1 MYVVWEKSSKDN
13 SERMAGLMVF
23 LLLGTPQTN
32 RTLPSFSHSFIQQ
45 QLCLC
50 LCLCSFDPKMQSH
63 GTSATRIG
71 SFRHSILE
79 KSRERLLAKK
89 GYPDDDF
96 NYNDSAP
103 KRSCFDLDAL
113 SERVV
118 NIRNVFRDFIGKLYE
133 MGRSDR
139 RRVVFAMKA
148 GLSLALVSL
157 FIYIKEK
164 QLSKYSIWAILTVV
178 VVFEFSIGRNLFYST
193 TNIKWLC
200 RCCANVTYT
209 YTC

>member
-1 MYVVWEKSSKDN
+1 
-13 SERMAGLMVF
+13 MAGLMVF
-23 LLLGTPQTN
+23 LHLSTSQTEHY
-32 RTLPSFSHSFIQQ
+32 LHFLISSFNNNNCVFVSVSV
-45 QLCLC
+45 
-50 LCLCSFDPKMQSH
+50 DPKMQSH
-63 GTSATRIG
+63 GMASSRIG
-71 SFRHSILE
+71 SFRHSMLQ
-79 KSRERLLAKK
+79 KSKERLLAKK

-96 NYNDSAP
+96 NFNDPP

-118 NIRNVFRDFIGKLYE
+118 NFHNGFRDFIGKLYE

-139 RRVVFAMKA
+139 RKVVFAMKS

-178 VVFEFSIGRNLFYST
+178 VVFEFSIGMYLFYST
-193 TNIKWLC
+193 TNI
-200 RCCANVTYT
+200 
-209 YTC
+209 